1 MRNHRVGLMPPPLSE
16 TSKLQAGGRVRDG
29 WPPAFILGK
38 RLFDLG
44 FSALVLLPCFALVAA
59 CLIVLNPVFNPGPLL
74 YRPDRMGLGCAAF
87 RLYKFRTMAPAATEV
102 SRGPDDP
109 LETERVTRLG
119 AFLRRARFDELPQI
133 FNVFRGE
140 MSLIGPR
147 PDDLTHARF
156 FLLDVPRYRER
167 HAIRPGITGLAQV
180 ELGYMHG
187 RHGACRKT
195 ALDLHYIR
203 HAGPGLDAW
212 IFWRT
217 LRTVADLKGQ

>member
-1 MRNHRVGLMPPPLSE
+1 MFSPISEPSAPPEQGQPGL
-16 TSKLQAGGRVRDG
+16 G
-29 WPPAFILGK
+29 WPVTYLLGK

-44 FSALVLLPCFALVAA
+44 FSAVVLIPCFALVAV
-59 CLIVLNPVFNPGPLL
+59 CLVILNPALNPGPLF
-74 YRPDRMGLGCAAF
+74 YRPHRMGRGCASF
-87 RLYKFRTMAPAATEV
+87 RLYKFRTMAPAEPDAT
-102 SRGPDDP
+102 RGPNDP
-109 LETERVTRLG
+109 LETERMTRLG

-133 FNVFRGE
+133 INVFRGE

-147 PDDLTHARF
+147 PDDLPHASF
-156 FLLDVPRYRER
+156 FLADIPRYRQR
-167 HAIRPGITGLAQV
+167 LVVRPGITGLAQV
-180 ELGYMHG
+180 ELGYLHG
-187 RHGACRKT
+187 REGACRKT

>member
-1 MRNHRVGLMPPPLSE
+1 MARPLRRADLYPAAKRVFDV
-16 TSKLQAGGRVRDG
+16 AGSL
-29 WPPAFILGK
+29 A
-38 RLFDLG
+38 
-44 FSALVLLPCFALVAA
+44 LLPVAGLVALGLVA
-59 CLIVLNPVFNPGPLL
+59 LNPWLNPGPLL
-74 YRPDRMGLGCAAF
+74 FRQRRLGAGGRAF
-87 RLYKFRTMAPAATEV
+87 AMLKFRSMTGPGAGPRFADADAA
-102 SRGPDDP
+102 RI
-109 LETERVTRLG
+109 TRLG
-119 AFLRRARFDELPQI
+119 RLLRRLRLDELPQAV
-133 FNVFRGE
+133 NVLRGE

-203 HAGPGLDAW
+203 HARPGLDAW